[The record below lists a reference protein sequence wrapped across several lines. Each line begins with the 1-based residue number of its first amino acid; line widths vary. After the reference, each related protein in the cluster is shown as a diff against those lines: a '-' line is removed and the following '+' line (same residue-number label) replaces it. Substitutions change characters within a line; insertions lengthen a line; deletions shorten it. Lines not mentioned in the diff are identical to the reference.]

1 VIPGTPLYRLDS
13 PEWRALQKELLE
25 AKAAIEISFAAME
38 VARDRAD
45 NLQELLDLWSD
56 RIRALE
62 ELHAAGGG
70 RASELA
76 EARAKKAELDLDQTL
91 LSQPCPLY
99 HPSRECVTAEE
110 MAKHAEHGAAKARL
124 DLHLN
129 SAAAILGTSPKELT
143 RLTGPKNARV
153 PIWHSI
159 RYITV
164 KATAPAV
171 VEDVRVTNGAW
182 VEAHA
187 LVYETVDMTAVRFR
201 AMSLQSDIGNLKD
214 DMHAFIVPP
223 QGGTFQFQ
231 EAIKG
236 HLKLGLEADPKN
248 RSIELVVLL
257 EKRVPWARPGVSA
270 YLEIV
275 MDDSEEP
282 ELAIPTSSIVKDGLE
297 MVFFRRNPRN
307 PDQVLRVPADLG
319 PADGKWTVVYSGIR
333 EGDEVVLN
341 GVYELNL
348 ATAGQKQEVDPH
360 FGHNH

>member
-1 VIPGTPLYRLDS
+1 
-13 PEWRALQKELLE
+13 LLE
-25 AKAAIEISFAAME
+25 AGAAIETSFAALEM
-38 VARDRAD
+38 ARDRAD
-45 NLQELLDLWSD
+45 NLEELITLWSD
-56 RIRALE
+56 RITALE
-62 ELHAAGGG
+62 KLHAAGGG

-76 EARAKKAELDLDQTL
+76 EARAKKVELELEQTPLSRPCSLDR
-91 LSQPCPLY
+91 
-99 HPSRECVTAEE
+99 PSHKCSTAEE
-110 MAKHAEHGAAKARL
+110 MAKHAEHEAAKARFE
-124 DLHLN
+124 LHLN
-129 SAAAILGTSPKELT
+129 SAAAVLGTSPKALS

-153 PIWHSI
+153 PKWRSI

-164 KATAPAV
+164 KTTATAV
-171 VEDVRVTNGAW
+171 VEDVKVTNGAW
-182 VEAHA
+182 VEANT

-201 AMSLQSDIGNLKD
+201 AVSLQSDIGNLRD

-236 HLKLGLEADPKN
+236 HLKLGLEADPQS
-248 RSIELVVLL
+248 RSIELVVLP
-257 EKRVPWARPGVSA
+257 EKQVPWARPGVSA

-282 ELAIPTSSIVKDGLE
+282 ELAIPSSSIVKDGLE
-297 MVFFRRNPRN
+297 TVFFRRNPRN

-319 PADGKWTVVYSGIR
+319 PSDGKWTVVYSGVR
-333 EGDEVVLN
+333 EGDEVVLD